1 MSQYPPALKYVLD
14 EEDPKRHYKNVPDSG
29 GYAIAGVNSH
39 EWPAD
44 YVIIFNAPLENRPQL
59 IYDFYQKKFWNPMQV
74 GGIDFQDIA
83 DRVLDE
89 GVNAGG
95 ITSIKLLQMGLVQMG
110 LKVEVD
116 GILGPDTRTTVNAQ
130 DPEKLLAVFRNIRL
144 FHYKRIADHNP
155 TKVKYLGD
163 WERRAL
169 A

>member
-14 EEDPKRHYKNVPDSG
+14 EEDPRRQYKNVPDSG

-39 EWPAD
+39 AWPSD
-44 YVIIFNAPLENRPQL
+44 YVIIFNAPVEKRPQL
-59 IYDFYQKKFWNPMQV
+59 VYDFYQKKFWNPMMI

-83 DRVLDE
+83 NRVLDE

-95 ITSIKLLQMGLVQMG
+95 DTSIKLLQMCLVQMG
-110 LKVEVD
+110 HSVKID

-130 DPEKLLAVFRNIRL
+130 DPERLIALFRNIRL
-144 FHYKRIADHNP
+144 SHYKKIADNNP
-155 TKVKYLGD
+155 TKIKYLGN